1 MLKTTKE
8 GAVWLVTQ
16 PDHGELAGYLAAHW
30 GNAVF
35 TRPGSHASGPASER
49 LRAAWVFAVAQH
61 DNGWWE
67 WEAQPDVA
75 AAGGLPL
82 GLAEVLADQQAG
94 MERWRRGLRRFPRA
108 PFSSLLISH
117 HAHWLYAA
125 RALSEPDPAFNHPLF
140 WQGAPE
146 QLYPGSLAAP
156 LAFLDEVAQLQQPW
170 REEVR
175 ADPVTAPWL
184 EPASLRPL
192 VRLLQ
197 LCDGLSLAL
206 SSALVPARS
215 GPARGFGA
223 DAFELRDVPRSGW
236 DDRVTIVAEPT
247 GTRRL
252 ALNPY
257 PFDLDPLPI
266 ALPVRIVAPDA
277 GAGQP
282 LAAWWHGVP
291 RQLFTC
297 ELTSGV

>member
-1 MLKTTKE
+1 MLKTTKD

-125 RALSEPDPAFNHPLF
+125 RALSDPDPAFNHPLF

-156 LAFLDEVAQLQQPW
+156 LAFSTKSPSCSSPGGKKCAPTQSPP
-170 REEVR
+170 RGSSR
-175 ADPVTAPWL
+175 PACGHSCACCSCVTV
-184 EPASLRPL
+184 SRLR
-192 VRLLQ
+192 
-197 LCDGLSLAL
+197 
-206 SSALVPARS
+206 SARRSCRPARVRPGAS
-215 GPARGFGA
+215 ARTPLSYA
-223 DAFELRDVPRSGW
+223 
-236 DDRVTIVAEPT
+236 
-247 GTRRL
+247 TRRG
-252 ALNPY
+252 A
-257 PFDLDPLPI
+257 
-266 ALPVRIVAPDA
+266 A
-277 GAGQP
+277 GMT
-282 LAAWWHGVP
+282 V
-291 RQLFTC
+291 
-297 ELTSGV
+297 